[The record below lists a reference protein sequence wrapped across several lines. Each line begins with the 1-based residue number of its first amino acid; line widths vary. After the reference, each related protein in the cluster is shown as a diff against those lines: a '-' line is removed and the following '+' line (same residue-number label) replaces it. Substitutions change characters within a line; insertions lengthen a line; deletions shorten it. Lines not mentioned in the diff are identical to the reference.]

1 MKTFVLAV
9 TLYCICSTLSAQEP
23 NDSVEA
29 QRLEEVIV
37 TATKTSVSRNNV
49 GYTVSVV
56 KQENIEQSSES
67 ALLPVLSENVPGL
80 FVTERGVT
88 GFGVATG
95 SAGQITIRGVGG
107 NPSTQVLVLLNGNPQ
122 FMGLMGHPLPDSYIA
137 SDAQRVE
144 VIRGPAS
151 TLYGSNAMGGV
162 INIIT
167 KDQKKKGLNLNSSI
181 IYGSYNTLKYMLNGG
196 FSKDRL
202 NVFASFN
209 HDRTDGHRDSSD
221 FMINNGYIRAGY
233 ELSKNLN
240 INADFSLVHYKAS
253 DPGSEFSIA
262 GERIDILRGMGA
274 LSLDNKFKST
284 TGSFRFFYNFGVHDI
299 SDGYHSDDNNYG
311 WIAYQSFHLIKG
323 NTLTFGIDGKTYGGR
338 ARQESK
344 VIGDTSVWEL
354 GSYAFIQQELFGR
367 LNINGGFRLEH
378 HSVYGNEPVPS
389 LGFAWRVSS
398 TSTIK
403 ASVAKGFR
411 SPTIRELYLFP
422 PANEGLKPERLVN
435 VEIGILQRFL
445 NNRFEVE
452 LTAFKVEG
460 SNMIKTMVN
469 SGKPLNVNTGSFS
482 NVGVELAC
490 KWQIIPDLFFTGNY
504 SFIDMKKP
512 VIATPGIQA
521 SNSLFYKAGN
531 FDLSLS
537 SQNIVNLY
545 TQIEP
550 DVKEDYMLLNSR
562 VAWNITKNYT
572 TFIKFENLLDQNYYI
587 NYGYRMPGFLVFA
600 GINLHI

>member
-1 MKTFVLAV
+1 MKAFALAF
-9 TLYCICSTLSAQEP
+9 TLYSICSTLNAQEP
-23 NDSVEA
+23 RDS
-29 QRLEEVIV
+29 LENKTLDEVIV
-37 TATKTSVSRNNV
+37 TATKTAVSRNNV
-49 GYTVSVV
+49 GYTVSVI

-107 NPSTQVLVLLNGNPQ
+107 SPSTQVLVLLNGNPQ

-167 KDQKKKGLNLNSSI
+167 KDQKNDGLNLNSRLM
-181 IYGSYNTLKYMLNGG
+181 YGSYNTLKYMLNGG

-221 FMINNGYIRAGY
+221 FMINNGYIRADY
-233 ELSKNLN
+233 ELSKNFN
-240 INADFSLVHYKAS
+240 INADFSLAHYKAS
-253 DPGSEFSIA
+253 DPGSELSIA
-262 GERIDILRGMGA
+262 GERSDILRGMGA

-284 TGSFRFFYNFGVHDI
+284 TGSFRLFYNSGVHDI

-311 WIAYQSFHLIKG
+311 WIAYQSFHLLKG

-354 GSYAFIQQELFGR
+354 GGYVLIQQELFDH

-378 HSVYGNEPVPS
+378 HNVYGNEPIPS
-389 LGFAWRVSS
+389 LGLAWRINSS
-398 TSTIK
+398 STIK

-422 PANEGLKPERLVN
+422 PANEGLKPEHLVN
-435 VEIGILQRFL
+435 AEVGILQKFL
-445 NNRFEVE
+445 DNHFEVE
-452 LTAFKVEG
+452 LTVFKVKG
-460 SNMIKTMVN
+460 FNLIKTLVT

-482 NVGVELAC
+482 NIGVELAC

-504 SFIDMKKP
+504 SFIDMKQP
-512 VIATPGIQA
+512 VIATPGIQV
-521 SNSLFYKAGN
+521 SNSLLYKIGK

-537 SQNIVNLY
+537 SQNIANLY
-545 TQIEP
+545 TRIEP
-550 DVKEDYMLLNSR
+550 EVKEDYMLLNSR
-562 VAWNITKNYT
+562 VTWNMTRNYT
-572 TFIKFENLLDQNYYI
+572 TFIKFENLLDQKYYI